1 LFNPFRYKVLLS
13 VSNVPAHIWSVETIQ
28 EIIGSSCLVFEVAPS
43 SSGRFDLSSFL
54 VVAWACR
61 PDLIPTEVV
70 CSIPEPV
77 EPFVE
82 SKLPLFLRVSE
93 ILHSMCD
100 LLHFRAFIRLLEV
113 HDFNL
118 PSDCSGDDYRLPSSD
133 SSDEDYPGYD
143 PGRGILNP
151 CPKVSR
157 LATGSSPTGEFWPSL
172 PTAGGGVWSSFESG
186 VTSKAI
192 GSSGVVTPP
201 RCDTTVQ
208 QGKGSCGGRHNSGV
222 RHNGEG
228 GVKWLY
234 AYWGDTLESEGL
246 SRSSVQGDTFRSSS
260 CGPSPT

>member
-1 LFNPFRYKVLLS
+1 VLLS
-13 VSNVPAHIWSVETIQ
+13 VSNVPAHIWSADMIQ

-43 SSGRFDLSSFL
+43 SSDRFDLSSFL

-61 PDLIPTEVV
+61 PDLIPTEVG

-77 EPFVE
+77 EPFVK

-100 LLHFRAFIRLLEV
+100 LLHFRAFVRLLEV

-118 PSDCSGDDYRLPSSD
+118 PSGCSGDDYRLPSND

-157 LATGSSPTGEFWPSL
+157 LATGSSPTGDFWLSL
-172 PTAGGGVWSSFESG
+172 PTASGGVWSSFESG

-192 GSSGVVTPP
+192 GSSGVVPP
-201 RCDTTVQ
+201 PDETQ
-208 QGKGSCGGRHNSGV
+208 
-222 RHNGEG
+222 
-228 GVKWLY
+228 
-234 AYWGDTLESEGL
+234 
-246 SRSSVQGDTFRSSS
+246 RSSRERAPAAVVTTLAFVTTARGVSSGS
-260 CGPSPT
+260 MHTGVIPSSLKAFLEAVSKEIPSAALPAAPP